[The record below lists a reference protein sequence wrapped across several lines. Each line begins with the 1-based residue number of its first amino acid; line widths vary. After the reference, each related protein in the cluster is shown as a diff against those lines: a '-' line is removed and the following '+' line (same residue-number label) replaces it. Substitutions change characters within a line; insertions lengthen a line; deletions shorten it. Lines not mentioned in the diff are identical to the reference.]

1 MFTTIVITLPQ
12 FLPDEAERITALLS
26 EGRADFVHIRK
37 PEASRDDVET
47 LLRSIPE
54 RWHSCLTLHEYF
66 ELTETFLLHG
76 VHTNSR
82 HPIAPEGFTGT
93 VSHSCHSLD
102 EVAREKERYD
112 FVSLSPIF
120 DSISKRGYL
129 SAFSREE
136 INLAVKM
143 GIIDSK
149 VYALGGVTFE
159 RIPVVKEMGFGGAML
174 LGDAWK

>member
-1 MFTTIVITLPQ
+1 MFTTIVITLPH

-26 EGRADFVHIRK
+26 QGRADLVHIRK
-37 PEASRDDVET
+37 PEASRDEVEA

-54 RWHSCLTLHEYF
+54 RWHSRLTLHEHF

-82 HPIAPEGFTGT
+82 HPVAPERFTGA

-102 EVAREKERYD
+102 EVARLKEQYD

-120 DSISKRGYL
+120 DSISKRDYR
-129 SAFSREE
+129 SAFSSEE
-136 INLAVKM
+136 ISRAAKA

-149 VYALGGVTFE
+149 VYALGGVTFGH
-159 RIPVVKEMGFGGAML
+159 IPQVKEMGFGGAML

>member
-12 FLPDEAERITALLS
+12 FLPDEAEHITALLS
-26 EGRADFVHIRK
+26 QGRADFVHIRK
-37 PEASRDDVET
+37 PDASRDEVET
-47 LLRSIPE
+47 LLCSIPE
-54 RWHSCLTLHEYF
+54 MWHSRLTLHEHF
-66 ELTETFLLHG
+66 ELTEIFRLHG

-82 HPIAPEGFTGT
+82 HPLPPDGFAGA

-102 EVAREKERYD
+102 EVARLKEQYD

-129 SAFSREE
+129 SAFSSEE
-136 INLAVKM
+136 ISRAAKA

-159 RIPVVKEMGFGGAML
+159 RIPLVKEMGFGGAMI

>member
-12 FLPDEAERITALLS
+12 FLPDEAERIAALLD
-26 EGRADFVHIRK
+26 EGRADLVHIRK
-37 PEASRDDVET
+37 PESARVEVES
-47 LLRSIPE
+47 LLRAIPV
-54 RWHSCLTLHEYF
+54 RLHTRLTLHDYF
-66 ELTETFLLHG
+66 ELTETFRLHG

-82 HPIAPEGFTGT
+82 HPSPPDGFKGS

-102 EVAREKERYD
+102 EAARLKEQYD

-120 DSISKRGYL
+120 DSISKRGYR
-129 SAFSREE
+129 SAFSSDE
-136 INLAVKM
+136 IIRAAKA

-149 VYALGGVTFE
+149 VYALGGVTFG
-159 RIPVVKEMGFGGAML
+159 RIPLVKEMGFGGAML